1 MTVIV
6 GNYSLCAAV
15 LVAVMTLLGCVAAV
29 RLDSEGARRMVR
41 RGMGV
46 LSLVLTVSGAAL
58 MTALVNSDFRLAY
71 VAEHTERALPVGYK
85 IAAFW
90 AGQEGSLLLWAW
102 MLAVMSAL
110 FVVVHRRQKGP
121 EYAVAAGV
129 LAVAI
134 GFFAVLMLFAANP
147 FGLNPE
153 AVADGIGLNPLLQD
167 PAMIAHP
174 PTLFVGYAGFTIP
187 FALLLGALFSKRLGS
202 DWVALARP
210 WALVSWLFLGVGIVL
225 GAQWAYVELG
235 WGGYWAW
242 DPVENAS
249 LLPWLTGTAL
259 LHSIIAYRQRG
270 ELKRWSAILT
280 AGTFILCIFG
290 TYITRSGV
298 VQSVHAFGESSI
310 AAFFQ
315 VFLFLTIA
323 LSVIL
328 ILMRWS
334 ALRPENSG
342 EGPVSRVGAFVAGNV
357 LLVGMMLLTLL
368 GTMFPVISRMIAGQT
383 MSVSQSFYNRA
394 VLPLGLVLVALMG
407 LGPLLT
413 YGRMGLGK
421 LVRSLVVPLIL
432 AVAAIVTLVA
442 CGCHGGWALLAGA
455 AVGMVAGGILAN
467 LFGTI
472 LARRENAA
480 GGMIPA
486 ALRIVIAN
494 RRRYGAQLA
503 HAGMAMMVIGVAGSS
518 LYNTSRKLMLMPQ
531 QSAEVGRYTLKLNGI
546 GLVRG
551 ENYSALQATVTMTDG
566 GGFVSQL
573 RPQRRG
579 YDKWEQPSSEV
590 AIQSTWREDL
600 YVNLGGQDKNDG
612 VVALEVF
619 VNPLVSWIWAGGLVL
634 TLGGL
639 VNLVP
644 RSARSV
650 LPAEAQRREPAR
662 KPAPGMRIAA
672 AH

>member
-110 FVVVHRRQKGP
+110 FVVMHRRQKGP

-235 WGGYWAW
+235 WGG
-242 DPVENAS
+242 
-249 LLPWLTGTAL
+249 
-259 LHSIIAYRQRG
+259 
-270 ELKRWSAILT
+270 
-280 AGTFILCIFG
+280 
-290 TYITRSGV
+290 
-298 VQSVHAFGESSI
+298 
-310 AAFFQ
+310 
-315 VFLFLTIA
+315 
-323 LSVIL
+323 
-328 ILMRWS
+328 
-334 ALRPENSG
+334 
-342 EGPVSRVGAFVAGNV
+342 
-357 LLVGMMLLTLL
+357 
-368 GTMFPVISRMIAGQT
+368 
-383 MSVSQSFYNRA
+383 
-394 VLPLGLVLVALMG
+394 
-407 LGPLLT
+407 
-413 YGRMGLGK
+413 
-421 LVRSLVVPLIL
+421 
-432 AVAAIVTLVA
+432 
-442 CGCHGGWALLAGA
+442 
-455 AVGMVAGGILAN
+455 
-467 LFGTI
+467 
-472 LARRENAA
+472 
-480 GGMIPA
+480 
-486 ALRIVIAN
+486 
-494 RRRYGAQLA
+494 
-503 HAGMAMMVIGVAGSS
+503 
-518 LYNTSRKLMLMPQ
+518 
-531 QSAEVGRYTLKLNGI
+531 
-546 GLVRG
+546 
-551 ENYSALQATVTMTDG
+551 
-566 GGFVSQL
+566 
-573 RPQRRG
+573 
-579 YDKWEQPSSEV
+579 
-590 AIQSTWREDL
+590 
-600 YVNLGGQDKNDG
+600 
-612 VVALEVF
+612 
-619 VNPLVSWIWAGGLVL
+619 
-634 TLGGL
+634 
-639 VNLVP
+639 
-644 RSARSV
+644 
-650 LPAEAQRREPAR
+650 
-662 KPAPGMRIAA
+662 
-672 AH
+672 